1 MRAYEAEN
9 RSHVSPVH
17 FDLSDMAS
25 DDIILPTTKSTRL
38 SEKYFSSPKE
48 TETDCV
54 FFQFMKIGFL

>member
-17 FDLSDMAS
+17 FDLSEMAS

-38 SEKYFSSPKE
+38 SEKYFSKP
-48 TETDCV
+48 
-54 FFQFMKIGFL
+54 QGN